1 MSAAWGNYNARTS
14 GVGCRPGLRHPSRS
28 AAGGREGLLG
38 AELASPRRGGC
49 REVWGRRARGQATGE
64 SGEERE
70 AEAQRLQGGPCLRP
84 GRHPKCSGRGFQ
96 KEVTASLEAPVG
108 ARGNDGCSSPP

>member
-1 MSAAWGNYNARTS
+1 MQEQVGSGADRGSDTLLGPRQAGARDSLEQIWPRPGAA
-14 GVGCRPGLRHPSRS
+14 GVGKSGGGEPAARPP
-28 AAGGREGLLG
+28 GR
-38 AELASPRRGGC
+38 A
-49 REVWGRRARGQATGE
+49 
-64 SGEERE
+64 GEERE

-84 GRHPKCSGRGFQ
+84 GCHPKCSGRGLQ

>member
-1 MSAAWGNYNARTS
+1 MSAVWGNYNARTS
-14 GVGCRPGLRHPSRS
+14 G
-28 AAGGREGLLG
+28 GRVQTG
-38 AELASPRRGGC
+38 AQTPFSVR
-49 REVWGRRARGQATGE
+49 GRRARGTPWSRAGLAQARRVSGSLGE
-64 SGEERE
+64 ASPRPGHRGEREERE